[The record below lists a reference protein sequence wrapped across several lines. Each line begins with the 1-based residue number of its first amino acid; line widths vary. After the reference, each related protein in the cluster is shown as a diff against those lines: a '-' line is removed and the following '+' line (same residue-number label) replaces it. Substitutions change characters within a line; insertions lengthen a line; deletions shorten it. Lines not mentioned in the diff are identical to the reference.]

1 MSTTNKTEEK
11 PEWGQWGDA
20 SGKNPKLKEYFEL
33 LLKFNTEQQN
43 LLLETKEWL
52 QQYKKEMKK

>member
-1 MSTTNKTEEK
+1 MSTPNKKEENS
-11 PEWGQWGDA
+11 EWGQWGN
-20 SGKNPKLKEYFEL
+20 SNGKTPKLKEYFEL

>member
-1 MSTTNKTEEK
+1 MSTTNKKEENS
-11 PEWGQWGDA
+11 EWGQWGN
-20 SGKNPKLKEYFEL
+20 SNGKTPKLKEYFEL

>member
-1 MSTTNKTEEK
+1 MGGCK
-11 PEWGQWGDA
+11 W
-20 SGKNPKLKEYFEL
+20 KNPKLKEYFEL

>member
-1 MSTTNKTEEK
+1 MSTTNKKEEK

-52 QQYKKEMKK
+52 QQYKK

>member
-1 MSTTNKTEEK
+1 MSTTNKKEENS
-11 PEWGQWGDA
+11 EWGQWGN
-20 SGKNPKLKEYFEL
+20 SNGKTPKLKEYFEL

-43 LLLETKEWL
+43 ILLETKEWL